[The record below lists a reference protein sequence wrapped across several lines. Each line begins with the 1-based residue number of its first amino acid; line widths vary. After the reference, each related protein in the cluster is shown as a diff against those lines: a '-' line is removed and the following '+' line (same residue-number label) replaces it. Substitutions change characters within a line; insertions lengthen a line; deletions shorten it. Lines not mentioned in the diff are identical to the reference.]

1 MWFWVLTCSDGFCL
15 LYFLVPCPG
24 SVKRNQWW
32 FSWTVTEVK
41 SNLLLCQRLK
51 RNTNLTSL
59 DSDIGGKR
67 QSGNRHTPCSHLRE
81 CPLFFSLCTKC
92 RCCCVSTWDQ
102 QANVFFIISS
112 CNKNEYK
119 NRIWKISL
127 FKYFWYILLAYM
139 HCIQGFSKS
148 FFYKHITFFDHIDA
162 TLSWSPFSFADFLTL
177 LFIYL

>member
-1 MWFWVLTCSDGFCL
+1 MRAASAFFPNMDTCWVVLNLNLIYPVWFWVLTGSDGFCL

-32 FSWTVTEVK
+32 FSWTATEVK
-41 SNLLLCQRLK
+41 RNLLLCQRLK

-67 QSGNRHTPCSHLRE
+67 QSGNRHTPCSHLRG

-102 QANVFFIISS
+102 QANVFFLSS
-112 CNKNEYK
+112 VHVTRMNTRIEYE
-119 NRIWKISL
+119 
-127 FKYFWYILLAYM
+127 KYLYLNIFGI
-139 HCIQGFSKS
+139 
-148 FFYKHITFFDHIDA
+148 FY
-162 TLSWSPFSFADFLTL
+162 
-177 LFIYL
+177 